1 MYRLFKK
8 KREAVK
14 KYLLIFFLGI
24 VSVGMIITLAP
35 IPGGDSGTLETNV
48 LAEIGGVSITSQDL
62 ARNIQM
68 RLRNSPLGNDPRM
81 VASIAGPMLDDLVLR
96 RALWG
101 QAKKLGVGVSDT
113 ELRNNM
119 QTSMPFLYPNG
130 TFIGV
135 DRYRD
140 FVTQQ
145 TGMTVA
151 EFENQLRE
159 SLLQEKMRAII
170 TDGVRVSPAE
180 VRDEFTRRNT
190 KARIEYVLFDP
201 SQYIKAVEITP
212 AALEEFFKKDPNH
225 YKAAEQRRARY
236 VLIDT
241 DRVRAQVKVEEAELK
256 AAYGQHVSDY
266 RVPDRVKAS
275 HILFK
280 TEGKTPAETATLEK
294 TARDVL
300 AQIKGGADFAEL
312 AKKFSEDSTAANG
325 GDLGWIVRGQTVK
338 EFEDAAFALKPGQVS
353 ELIKTTYGFHIVKVF
368 DKQSAHLQTFE
379 EVKGQIRDAV
389 EKQKLAD
396 AQQSLAS
403 QLERELQ
410 KDPKNFQAV
419 AATFGLETRETPLFK
434 YNQAVPDFGS
444 SEAFHNLAF
453 QLRVGGVGTAISV
466 PKGTAIIQLTEIVPE
481 HQPKLEEI
489 RPNVEQDY
497 RAAKSQELAVE
508 KAQEFAAKA
517 KTGDFQK
524 VAKSLGL
531 TTKESKD
538 FSQQDYVEGVA
549 SGSQLSAAF
558 TLAQGQTS
566 DAVPVGANRVVFRL
580 VARTPADEAALPGQQ
595 DQIAEELVERKRSLA
610 WELYQQNLKQQL
622 LASGELKMN
631 DAAMKKFLAAYQRS

>member
-1 MYRLFKK
+1 MFRLFKK

-35 IPGGDSGTLETNV
+35 MPGGDSGTLETNV

-212 AALEEFFKKDPNH
+212 AALEEFFKKDPNR
-225 YKAAEQRRARY
+225 YKAVEQRRARY

-256 AAYGQHVSDY
+256 AGYGQHVSDY

-280 TEGKTPAETATLEK
+280 T
-294 TARDVL
+294 
-300 AQIKGGADFAEL
+300 
-312 AKKFSEDSTAANG
+312 
-325 GDLGWIVRGQTVK
+325 
-338 EFEDAAFALKPGQVS
+338 
-353 ELIKTTYGFHIVKVF
+353 
-368 DKQSAHLQTFE
+368 
-379 EVKGQIRDAV
+379 
-389 EKQKLAD
+389 
-396 AQQSLAS
+396 
-403 QLERELQ
+403 
-410 KDPKNFQAV
+410 
-419 AATFGLETRETPLFK
+419 
-434 YNQAVPDFGS
+434 
-444 SEAFHNLAF
+444 
-453 QLRVGGVGTAISV
+453 
-466 PKGTAIIQLTEIVPE
+466 
-481 HQPKLEEI
+481 
-489 RPNVEQDY
+489 
-497 RAAKSQELAVE
+497 
-508 KAQEFAAKA
+508 
-517 KTGDFQK
+517 
-524 VAKSLGL
+524 
-531 TTKESKD
+531 
-538 FSQQDYVEGVA
+538 
-549 SGSQLSAAF
+549 
-558 TLAQGQTS
+558 
-566 DAVPVGANRVVFRL
+566 
-580 VARTPADEAALPGQQ
+580 
-595 DQIAEELVERKRSLA
+595 
-610 WELYQQNLKQQL
+610 
-622 LASGELKMN
+622 
-631 DAAMKKFLAAYQRS
+631 